1 MLRCKEK
8 ETRKHMKKNTKNKIS
23 QIDKILMNNEKQNII
38 TAFSMILLAI
48 FAPLKSF
55 VAQWLI
61 DSPSIKAIF
70 VSVLIGAAVVAMS
83 HICEYIVRNTFNRMA
98 TRSVSEIRGVLC
110 ENLKNMSLSQIHVLP
125 MEDWQSAYTNDLKIV
140 CDDYYFGLFNMAM
153 WGSMGL
159 VAVVYMAVI
168 SPALLIVSLV
178 MVCFPFIGP
187 RLFADKLRKTKS
199 EYAKS
204 YNTVC
209 SKINEMLH
217 GTETLLTC
225 GKHSFLFQ
233 KMQRVSDDNMQKDF
247 DMKQTETVATIIT
260 SLITWIPG
268 FVIMVA
274 GAMLVVQG
282 KLTVSYLITANG
294 LLNFI
299 ISPFRQTANSYQSVK
314 SARAVKDRIDELLA
328 QKTSNQ
334 MEKKNIEITSIDIKK
349 LSFGYGESDVLKDV
363 NLTIKKGEK
372 VAIVGASGSGKSTI
386 MKLIGR
392 FYLNYRGRISIN
404 NEDLKTLSD
413 ATFYSSV
420 GYIPQEP
427 FIFAD
432 TVRNNICLGRNC
444 SDEEVWSA
452 IEKVGLTELVSS
464 LPDGI
469 NTELAEGGG
478 NISGGQ
484 KKRIAVA
491 RALIRDCDTLLIDE
505 MTSSLDIETT
515 DEMVKLILSLSC
527 TVIMI
532 THDIFD
538 SYMDG
543 FSAIYYIEN
552 GGIAES
558 GTYQRLLEQNGNFAK
573 MQAMMKITNK

>member
-1 MLRCKEK
+1 
-8 ETRKHMKKNTKNKIS
+8 MKKNTKNKIS

-413 ATFYSSV
+413 ATLYSSV

>member
-1 MLRCKEK
+1 
-8 ETRKHMKKNTKNKIS
+8 MKKNTKNKIS
-23 QIDKILMNNEKQNII
+23 QTDKILMSNKKQNII

-233 KMQRVSDDNMQKDF
+233 KMQR
-247 DMKQTETVATIIT
+247 
-260 SLITWIPG
+260 
-268 FVIMVA
+268 
-274 GAMLVVQG
+274 
-282 KLTVSYLITANG
+282 
-294 LLNFI
+294 
-299 ISPFRQTANSYQSVK
+299 ISPYRQTANSYQSVK

-349 LSFGYGESDVLKDV
+349 LSFGYGESDVLKNV

-413 ATFYSSV
+413 ATLYSSV

-515 DEMVKLILSLSC
+515 DEMVKLVLSLPC

-538 SYMDG
+538 SYMDE
-543 FSAIYYIEN
+543 FSTIYYIEN
-552 GGIAES
+552 GRIAES
-558 GTYQRLLEQNGNFAK
+558 GTYQSLLEQNGNFAK

>member
-1 MLRCKEK
+1 
-8 ETRKHMKKNTKNKIS
+8 MKKNTKNKIS
-23 QIDKILMNNEKQNII
+23 QIDKILMSNKKQNII

-98 TRSVSEIRGVLC
+98 TRSVSEIRCVLC

-168 SPALLIVSLV
+168 SPALLLVSLV

-247 DMKQTETVATIIT
+247 DMKQTETIIT

-404 NEDLKTLSD
+404 NEDIKTLSD

-469 NTELAEGGG
+469 NTELVEGGG

-538 SYMDG
+538 SYMNG

-552 GGIAES
+552 GRIAES

>member
-1 MLRCKEK
+1 
-8 ETRKHMKKNTKNKIS
+8 MKKNTKNKIS

-217 GTETLLTC
+217 GTETLLIC

-233 KMQRVSDDNMQKDF
+233 KMQRVSNDNMQKDF

-349 LSFGYGESDVLKDV
+349 LSFGYGESDVLKNV

-413 ATFYSSV
+413 ATLYSSV

>member
-314 SARAVKDRIDELLA
+314 SARALKDRIDELLA

-404 NEDLKTLSD
+404 NEDLKTLRD

>member
-1 MLRCKEK
+1 MLRCK

-233 KMQRVSDDNMQKDF
+233 KMQRVSNDNMQKDF

-349 LSFGYGESDVLKDV
+349 LSFGYGESDVLKNV

-413 ATFYSSV
+413 ATLYSSV

>member
-1 MLRCKEK
+1 
-8 ETRKHMKKNTKNKIS
+8 MKKNTKNKIS
-23 QIDKILMNNEKQNII
+23 QIDKILMSNKKQNII

-187 RLFADKLRKTKS
+187 RLFADNLRKTKS

-349 LSFGYGESDVLKDV
+349 LSFGYGESDVLKNV

-413 ATFYSSV
+413 ATLYSSV

>member
-1 MLRCKEK
+1 
-8 ETRKHMKKNTKNKIS
+8 MKKNTKNKIS
-23 QIDKILMNNEKQNII
+23 KIDKILMNNEKQNII

-349 LSFGYGESDVLKDV
+349 LSFGYGESDVLKNV

-372 VAIVGASGSGKSTI
+372 VAIVGASGSGKITI

-413 ATFYSSV
+413 ATLYSSV

>member
-23 QIDKILMNNEKQNII
+23 QIDKILMSNKKQNII

-233 KMQRVSDDNMQKDF
+233 KMQRVSNDNMQKDF

-349 LSFGYGESDVLKDV
+349 LSFGYGESDVLKNV

-413 ATFYSSV
+413 ATLYSSV

>member
-1 MLRCKEK
+1 
-8 ETRKHMKKNTKNKIS
+8 MKKNTKNKIS
-23 QIDKILMNNEKQNII
+23 QIDKILMSNKKQNII

-187 RLFADKLRKTKS
+187 RLFADKLRKIKS

-349 LSFGYGESDVLKDV
+349 LSFGYGESDVLKNV

-413 ATFYSSV
+413 ATLYSSV

>member
-1 MLRCKEK
+1 
-8 ETRKHMKKNTKNKIS
+8 MKKNTKNKIS

-233 KMQRVSDDNMQKDF
+233 KMQRVSNDNMQKDF

-282 KLTVSYLITANG
+282 KVTVSYLITANG

-349 LSFGYGESDVLKDV
+349 LSFGYGESDVLKNV

-413 ATFYSSV
+413 ATLYSSV